1 MTISSSLNAGVAGL
15 AANAARLA
23 TISDNIANSST
34 FGYKRSEADFTS
46 LVIDNGGGG
55 YSAGGVRVTTQRLID
70 ERGPLVASNNATDLA
85 VRGRGFLPVTSTTQ
99 LGLANPENQLILAT
113 TGSFRTNAEG
123 FLVSNSGLALMGWP
137 ANPDGSISVFPRDTS
152 DGLEPVQINTNQFAG
167 EPTTR
172 VNVGAN
178 LPATE
183 TDAGADGTPLDLS
196 IEYFDNLGTS
206 ENLGLQF
213 TPTVPTSGSSNQWT
227 LTITD
232 SAATTPPGIVGEYI
246 IDFDDTRASG
256 GTIASVT
263 TVSGGAYDPL
273 TGNLTVTVVGGPIDI
288 GIGAPG
294 DSQGITQLSDSFAP
308 TSIIS
313 DGSPVGNMIGI
324 EVDANGFVSANF
336 DIGITRVI
344 YQIPLVDLPNP
355 NGLQALDNQ
364 TYAPSLD
371 SGSFFLWDAGDGPT
385 GDIVSFAR
393 EESTTDVAGELTMLI
408 TTQRAYSSNAK
419 VIQTVDEM
427 LQETTNIKR

>member
-34 FGYKRSEADFTS
+34 YGYKRAVADFTS
-46 LVIDNGGGG
+46 MVIDSGGGG

-70 ERGPLVASNNATDLA
+70 ERGPLVSSNNSTDLA
-85 VRGRGFLPVTSTTQ
+85 VRGRGFLPVTSEVSI
-99 LGLANPENQLILAT
+99 GLANADYPLYMAT
-113 TGSFRTNAEG
+113 TGSFRTDAEG
-123 FLVSNSGLALMGWP
+123 YLVSQNGLALLGWP
-137 ANPDGSISVFPRDTS
+137 ALADGSVPVFPRDTKS
-152 DGLEPVQINTNQFAG
+152 GLVPVQINVNQFAG

-172 VNVGAN
+172 MSLGVN

-183 TDAGADGTPLDLS
+183 TEAGASGTPLDLS

-206 ENLGLQF
+206 ESLALQF
-213 TPTVPTSGSSNQWT
+213 TPTVPVSGSTNEWTMTIADSALGRTIVGSYT
-227 LTITD
+227 LT
-232 SAATTPPGIVGEYI
+232 
-246 IDFDDTRASG
+246 FDDSRASG
-256 GTIASVT
+256 GTLLSVVT
-263 TVSGGAYDPL
+263 NIGGTYDPL
-273 TGNLTVTVVGGPIDI
+273 TGVLQVTVDGGPIDI
-288 GIGAPG
+288 NIGVPG
-294 DSQGITQLSDSFAP
+294 DGTNGLTQLSDNFAP
-308 TSIIS
+308 TSIS
-313 DGSPVGNMIGI
+313 KDGSPVGNMIG
-324 EVDANGFVSANF
+324 VDVDSNGYVTANF

-355 NGLQALDNQ
+355 NGLEALDNQ
-364 TYAPSLD
+364 TYSASLE

-385 GDIVSFAR
+385 GDVIGFAL

-408 TTQRAYSSNAK
+408 QTQRAYTSNAK